1 MKLSPSLCCQ
11 NLRGGLYPLQVT
23 GAPFASFLHHGDPEL
38 PSILPLA
45 RQRPFSSNPAIQLF
59 VYNSWIPPPHH
70 CVLIPDRLYEAVW
83 FTFFW
88 HSLLVLS
95 SRVLKMG
102 HKKIQL
108 QKQHLTMWW
117 RPCGMF
123 PGRDSRPRC
132 ITHCHGMASHWGWD
146 ESTCWVPRCCQITF
160 LLPLSEAE

>member
-23 GAPFASFLHHGDPEL
+23 GAPFASFLYHGDPEL

-45 RQRPFSSNPAIQLF
+45 WQRPFSSNPAIQLF

-83 FTFFW
+83 FTFVW
-88 HSLLVLS
+88 YSLLVLS

-102 HKKIQL
+102 HKKTQL
-108 QKQHLTMWW
+108 QKQHLTMCEG
-117 RPCGMF
+117 RAACFQARIAGPGVSPTVMECRLTEAGM
-123 PGRDSRPRC
+123 R
-132 ITHCHGMASHWGWD
+132 
-146 ESTCWVPRCCQITF
+146 VPAECQDVVR
-160 LLPLSEAE
+160 